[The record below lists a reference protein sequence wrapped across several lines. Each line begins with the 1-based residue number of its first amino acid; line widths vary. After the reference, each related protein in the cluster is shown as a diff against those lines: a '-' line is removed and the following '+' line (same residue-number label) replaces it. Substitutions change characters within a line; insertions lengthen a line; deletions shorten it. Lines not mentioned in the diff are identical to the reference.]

1 MLEQLMNEA
10 KSLRLQGM
18 KIKDIAETLG
28 KCERTIYTY
37 LCDPARKRKM
47 REYKSIL
54 DPYKPYIDNIL
65 KDDPD
70 YNRSVIFDRIKK
82 LGYTGSTTILRDYA
96 AIKANKYKEKAVIR
110 FETEPGFQAQV
121 DWKVHGTRIVDGQ
134 KKKLYAF
141 VMVFGYSRAPF
152 VIHTTCMDQA
162 TLLACHVL
170 AFKYF
175 NGVPKE
181 ILYDNMKTAFL
192 FNNGFWK
199 VNPKLLSFAN
209 HYGFVPRRCKVRRPQ
224 TKGKVERFIDYYNNN
239 FFLAAKENCLENN
252 KLNEGVLNWIKE
264 KNKKK
269 IRDLNQS
276 REERFEHEKN
286 YLIPLPETEYDYRK
300 NIRIKVSRESLI
312 LYKTNSY
319 SVPPFYI
326 GREIE
331 MKIDPF
337 DSRAEVYSQGSFVR
351 TLKLEIN
358 NRHER
363 IYREEDR
370 KALYQ
375 LWEKQQSKRVKEKTD
390 KTAVITRSPSDYE
403 KIITGKRIAS

>member
-1 MLEQLMNEA
+1 MNEA

-28 KCERTIYTY
+28 KSERTIYTY
-37 LCDPARKRKM
+37 LSDPARKRKM
-47 REYKSIL
+47 REYVSIL

-96 AIKANKYKEKAVIR
+96 AIKANEYKEKAVIR
-110 FETEPGFQAQV
+110 FETEPGFQVQV

-152 VIHTTCMDQA
+152 VIHTTCMDQS

-170 AFKYF
+170 AFSYF
-175 NGVPKE
+175 NGVPQE

-209 HYGFVPRRCKVRRPQ
+209 HYGFVPRRCRVRRPQ
-224 TKGKVERFIDYYNNN
+224 TKGKVERFIDYYSNN
-239 FFLAAKENCLENN
+239 FFLTAKENCLEINT
-252 KLNEGVLNWIKE
+252 LNEGVLNWIKE
-264 KNKKK
+264 INKKK
-269 IRDLNQS
+269 IRDLSQS
-276 REERFEHEKN
+276 RGERFEHEKN
-286 YLIPLPETEYDYRK
+286 YLTPLPEAEYDYRK
-300 NIRIKVSRESLI
+300 TVNIKVSRESLI

-326 GREIE
+326 GRDIE

-337 DSRAEVYSQGSFVR
+337 DRRAEVFYQGSFVR
-351 TLKLEIN
+351 ALKLEIN

-363 IYREEDR
+363 IYRNEDR
-370 KALYQ
+370 KTLYQ
-375 LWEKQQSKRVKEKTD
+375 LWEKQQLKRVKEKND
-390 KTAVITRSPSDYE
+390 KSVVITRSPSDYE
-403 KIITGKRIAS
+403 KIISGKRIAS

>member
-1 MLEQLMNEA
+1 MNEA

-28 KCERTIYTY
+28 KSERTIIHTSQI
-37 LCDPARKRKM
+37 LQGKRKM
-47 REYKSIL
+47 REYVSIL

-96 AIKANKYKEKAVIR
+96 AIKANEYKEKAVIR

-152 VIHTTCMDQA
+152 VIHTTCMDQS

-170 AFKYF
+170 AFSYF
-175 NGVPKE
+175 NGVPQE

-209 HYGFVPRRCKVRRPQ
+209 HYGFVPRRCRVRRPQ
-224 TKGKVERFIDYYNNN
+224 TKGKVERFIDYYSNN
-239 FFLAAKENCLENN
+239 FFLTAKENCLEINT
-252 KLNEGVLNWIKE
+252 LNEGVLNWIKE
-264 KNKKK
+264 INK
-269 IRDLNQS
+269 
-276 REERFEHEKN
+276 
-286 YLIPLPETEYDYRK
+286 RK
-300 NIRIKVSRESLI
+300 SGI
-312 LYKTNSY
+312 
-319 SVPPFYI
+319 
-326 GREIE
+326 
-331 MKIDPF
+331 
-337 DSRAEVYSQGSFVR
+337 
-351 TLKLEIN
+351 
-358 NRHER
+358 
-363 IYREEDR
+363 
-370 KALYQ
+370 
-375 LWEKQQSKRVKEKTD
+375 
-390 KTAVITRSPSDYE
+390 
-403 KIITGKRIAS
+403 